1 MNPSHNIAGSEAF
14 ATRPTVM
21 VRELPRR
28 RPPLSAVARFYL
40 VVAVAGAIASAVDVL
55 IGSPVC
61 LSVGALIFLGLWLR
75 G

>member
-1 MNPSHNIAGSEAF
+1 MSQSHNITGSEAF
-14 ATRPTVM
+14 NTRPTVM

-28 RPPLSAVARFYL
+28 RPRLSAVAHFYL
-40 VVAVAGAIASAVDVL
+40 IVAVAGAIAAAIDLL
-55 IGSPVC
+55 IGSPIC

>member
-1 MNPSHNIAGSEAF
+1 MSQSHNIAGSEAF
-14 ATRPTVM
+14 SARPTVM

-28 RPPLSAVARFYL
+28 RPRLSAVARLYL
-40 VVAVAGAIASAVDVL
+40 VVALAGGVAAAVDLL

-61 LSVGALIFLGLWLR
+61 LSLGAIIFLGLWLR

>member
-1 MNPSHNIAGSEAF
+1 MSQSHNIAGSEAF
-14 ATRPTVM
+14 SARPSIM

-28 RPPLSAVARFYL
+28 RPRLSAVARFYL
-40 VVAVAGAIASAVDVL
+40 VAAVAGAIASAVDVL

-61 LSVGALIFLGLWLR
+61 LSLGALIFLGLWLR

>member
-1 MNPSHNIAGSEAF
+1 MSQSHNIAGSEAF
-14 ATRPTVM
+14 NTRPTVM

-28 RPPLSAVARFYL
+28 RPRLSTVARFYL
-40 VVAVAGAIASAVDVL
+40 VVAIAGVIAAAVDVL

-61 LSVGALIFLGLWLR
+61 LSLGALIFLGLWLR